1 MLLQPAEHQSQTS
14 RAWLWLDGGDNKS
27 ELHENGGTNGGR
39 DTHSSDSHRKAVD
52 PEDASALHWLIGER
66 ETPHLGHG
74 SPTAQLN
81 QRIDTGDTRAL
92 CCGIGGSSCG
102 SSSSSSSILQ
112 MDGLLQSLCGLQ
124 ACNKAAV
131 PPSVPSA
138 PSSEDVNKP
147 CGSKTAHA
155 DLPSPPRPADS

>member
-1 MLLQPAEHQSQTS
+1 M
-14 RAWLWLDGGDNKS
+14 G
-27 ELHENGGTNGGR
+27 
-39 DTHSSDSHRKAVD
+39 
-52 PEDASALHWLIGER
+52 
-66 ETPHLGHG
+66 
-74 SPTAQLN
+74 N

-102 SSSSSSSILQ
+102 SSSITSSSSSSSILQ

-124 ACNKAAV
+124 AGNKAAV
-131 PPSVPSA
+131 PSSVPSA

-155 DLPSPPRPADS
+155 DLPSPPCPADSPSSASQAAADLRSGELQAPPTDTVWGMEIGRLELVLSELEDLHAKSAELLRPA